1 MIIIDLIF
9 FSKNTTDIV
18 KYGIVSDGRGDGQS
32 LSIWK
37 FNSKKV
43 EKIVGFS
50 ELRSYGAFYGSIT
63 TLLGFTADKHEGKI
77 TGLAAYGKKT
87 NLVNIFKNYI
97 NFKNGKIRTSKNFN
111 PFIRP
116 QDTSLRKLQKLV
128 KECSLYSTIY
138 T

>member
-1 MIIIDLIF
+1 MIIIDLSF
-9 FSKNTTDIV
+9 FSAKPPSGYR
-18 KYGIVSDGRGDGQS
+18 KGYGIVSDGRGDGQS

-37 FNSKKV
+37 FGEKKV

-87 NLVNIFKNYI
+87 NLVNIFKKYI
-97 NFKNGKIRTSKNFN
+97 NFEKAK
-111 PFIRP
+111 
-116 QDTSLRKLQKLV
+116 
-128 KECSLYSTIY
+128 
-138 T
+138 